1 MIDLIIIGGGTAGM
15 TAALYARRAE
25 KTVLLLEKETFGGQ
39 IASSPKVENYPGIP
53 SVSGIDFS
61 NALHD
66 QIVSAGALVK
76 RERVTAVTKTNG
88 AFTVTTTQGEYVA
101 KSIIIATG
109 VKKRKLGA
117 KGEDQLAGAGVSYC
131 AVCDGAF
138 FKNCDVAVI
147 GGGSSAL
154 TSAVYLSA
162 MASKVYLIHRR
173 DTFRGEEAMVA
184 ALRQKSNVEFV
195 LSDTVQEFL
204 GEDELTG
211 IKLASGKT
219 LAVEGAFVTVG
230 QVADNEIF
238 RGLVDLDQDGYVV
251 AGEDTMTK
259 TAGVYAAGDCRT
271 KDVRQLATAAA
282 DGAVAALKACAYADR
297 Q

>member
-1 MIDLIIIGGGTAGM
+1 MIDVLVIGGGTAGM

-25 KTVLLLEKETFGGQ
+25 KSVLLLEKETFGGQ

-53 SVSGIDFS
+53 SVSGVDFS
-61 NALHD
+61 NSLLA
-66 QIVSAGALVK
+66 QIKAAGAEVQ
-76 RERVTAVTKTNG
+76 RARVTAVKNDG
-88 AFTVTTTQGEYVA
+88 GVFTVTTSQGEYLA
-101 KSIIIATG
+101 KSVIIATG

-138 FKNCDVAVI
+138 FRNADVAVI
-147 GGGSSAL
+147 GGGSAAL
-154 TSAVYLSA
+154 SSAVYLSA
-162 MASKVYLIHRR
+162 MASKVYLVHRR

-184 ALRQKSNVEFV
+184 ALRGKDNVEFV

-211 IKLASGKT
+211 ILLASGRT
-219 LAVEGAFVTVG
+219 LSVEGAFVAVG
-230 QVADNEIF
+230 QVADNETF
-238 RGLVDLDQDGYVV
+238 RGLVDLDADGYVV
-251 AGEDTMTK
+251 SGEDTLTK
-259 TAGVYAAGDCRT
+259 TAGVFAAGDCRT

-282 DGAVAALKACAYADR
+282 DGAVAALKACAYVDAK
-297 Q
+297 

>member
-39 IASSPKVENYPGIP
+39 ISSSPKVENYPGIP

-76 RERVTAVTKTNG
+76 RERVTAVTKTDG

-282 DGAVAALKACAYADR
+282 DGAVAALKACAFADKR
-297 Q
+297 